1 MGTDVTTGGAKK
13 PLAGRIARLLFGQ
26 RESGL
31 FLLILLLVVVLSA
44 LRPTTFFSSEN
55 LFNILKQVSLVTIVA
70 VGQTLVMVSGG
81 IDLSV
86 GFNLGLSGVMLAFF
100 IQAGVN
106 PVAAVVI
113 GVVSSVLA
121 GLLNGV
127 FVTKLRLPPFIVT
140 LGVAKIVRGVMYVIT
155 RGYPIPVYTKFI
167 IWFGNGYF
175 GPVPVPTVFMLLIV
189 ALGVYI
195 LLATVFGNRLKAI
208 GGNELAARLSGINI
222 DASKIYIYALTGLL
236 AGIAGVIMVGRVN
249 AGNPNSGLNFDLDSI
264 AATIIGGTSLA
275 GGEGTVLGTLLGAVL
290 LGVIANGLV
299 LLNVSMYWQT
309 IVAGVIII
317 GVCALDT
324 LTHARRKAG

>member
-1 MGTDVTTGGAKK
+1 
-13 PLAGRIARLLFGQ
+13 
-26 RESGL
+26 
-31 FLLILLLVVVLSA
+31 
-44 LRPTTFFSSEN
+44 
-55 LFNILKQVSLVTIVA
+55 
-70 VGQTLVMVSGG
+70 
-81 IDLSV
+81 
-86 GFNLGLSGVMLAFF
+86 
-100 IQAGVN
+100 
-106 PVAAVVI
+106 
-113 GVVSSVLA
+113 VLA